1 MCIKV
6 ILINY
11 NQLFFLIPSKYGY
24 INSNE
29 NWIDK
34 NYLLN
39 TIPLIRMYQIIY
51 IFNKYLIKF
60 KNVSLHLQVQKKLN
74 INIYKYL
81 FFISGMDGK

>member
-1 MCIKV
+1 
-6 ILINY
+6 
-11 NQLFFLIPSKYGY
+11 
-24 INSNE
+24 
-29 NWIDK
+29 
-34 NYLLN
+34 
-39 TIPLIRMYQIIY
+39 MYQIIY